1 MHLETYLTVFN
12 SGIGE
17 LLLKNALLNH
27 NITGARISKESFMRK
42 CELSVTNIEPVLD
55 NVL

>member
-1 MHLETYLTVFN
+1 MLLETYLTLTVFN

-17 LLLKNALLNH
+17 LLLKTH
-27 NITGARISKESFMRK
+27 ITGARISKESFMRK